1 MQARTTASGA
11 PNGKPP
17 KGSAGVYLRKIII
30 GGCIAIVTRLR
41 KVEVVFHATK
51 SVSFSR
57 ILSTNQEVRGHAVK
71 HCSPAR
77 CARCFPPGAG
87 WLRAEGPWV
96 GQVNGEL

>member
-57 ILSTNQEVRGHAVK
+57 ILSTNPGVRGHVEQHRA
-71 HCSPAR
+71 PPR
-77 CARCFPPGAG
+77 CAPRPAPEQAGFAPRFP
-87 WLRAEGPWV
+87 
-96 GQVNGEL
+96 